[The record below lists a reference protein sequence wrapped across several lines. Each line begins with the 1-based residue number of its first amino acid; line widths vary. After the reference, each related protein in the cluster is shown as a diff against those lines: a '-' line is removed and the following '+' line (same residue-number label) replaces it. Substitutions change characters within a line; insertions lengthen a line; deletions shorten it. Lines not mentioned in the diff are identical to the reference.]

1 MTAQSRT
8 DEVRDA
14 DVLLRERR
22 GSVMIA
28 TLNRPRK
35 GNSLSHCLIDAL
47 DQLAADVERGASDT
61 DGLRAL
67 VMTGAGEKAFSAG
80 ADVRDLDGIDLTSAR
95 EQMRRG
101 QRVFDRIGHLPVV
114 VIAAINGYAVGGG
127 LELAMAADIR
137 VAGRTA
143 RFGQPEITLA
153 NLPGWGG
160 TQRLPRLIGVGRAT
174 ELILTGD
181 LIGVERAYECGLVNQ
196 VADDPLTAA
205 VGLAERIAAHSPTAV
220 SGAKRAIHAG
230 LDGGLR
236 AGLVVEADA
245 VATCCETREQR
256 AAVRAFLERKAS
268 KPPG

>member
-1 MTAQSRT
+1 MTAQPST

-22 GSVMIA
+22 GSVLIA

-61 DGLRAL
+61 DEPRAL
-67 VMTGAGEKAFSAG
+67 VITGAGEKAFSAG
-80 ADVRDLDGIDLTSAR
+80 ADVRDLDGIDLRSAR

-101 QRVFDRIGHLPVV
+101 QRVFDRIEHLPVV

-143 RFGQPEITLA
+143 RFGQP
-153 NLPGWGG
+153 
-160 TQRLPRLIGVGRAT
+160 
-174 ELILTGD
+174 
-181 LIGVERAYECGLVNQ
+181 
-196 VADDPLTAA
+196 
-205 VGLAERIAAHSPTAV
+205 
-220 SGAKRAIHAG
+220 
-230 LDGGLR
+230 
-236 AGLVVEADA
+236 
-245 VATCCETREQR
+245 
-256 AAVRAFLERKAS
+256 
-268 KPPG
+268 